1 MKTAILTI
9 MVIAL
14 SGCTQSVI
22 DNAPRYAGA
31 RGSTAEAGGMYQLV
45 KGQTDATGCG
55 VGVSEEALHGRLE
68 ITLKTPTCELRYEQ

>member
-1 MKTAILTI
+1 MKMILI
-9 MVIAL
+9 VLAVAL

-55 VGVSEEALHGRLE
+55 VGVSEEALHGSLE
-68 ITLKTPTCELRYEQ
+68 ITLKTPTCELEYRQ